1 MTFIVESDLETMNK
15 LVDCTPGDEL
25 ADQPGGVIEYYSTRI
40 DSEFVNAVIDRL
52 RQNAITIREV
62 AKKHVTLEEAFLA
75 ILSNEKIGDDSNS
88 ELGETEGRKIG

>member
-1 MTFIVESDLETMNK
+1 MNK

-52 RQNAITIREV
+52 RQNAITISRGCEKACDFGGSV
-62 AKKHVTLEEAFLA
+62 FSRFCPTKKSGTIP
-75 ILSNEKIGDDSNS
+75 ILNWEKLKGEKIG
-88 ELGETEGRKIG
+88 